1 VVSDKTLDDVVN
13 EFPDRALYL
22 GGEDGSKP
30 PRYRRIEVGDPALG
44 EPFILAE
51 IDFDTEGSGE
61 ARGLTWWPAG
71 MVSEEIQRGVQ
82 LELPL
87 IFKEVRMLMAIN
99 RIGRVLITIDPLI
112 PWDPNWARLVE
123 T

>member
-1 VVSDKTLDDVVN
+1 MSEKTLEDVVN
-13 EFPDRALYL
+13 DLPNRALYL

-51 IDFDTEGSGE
+51 IDFDTEGTGE
-61 ARGLTWWPAG
+61 PRGLTWWPAG

-87 IFKEVRMLMAIN
+87 IFKEVRMLMAVNKIE
-99 RIGRVLITIDPLI
+99 RVLITVDPSI
-112 PWDPNWARLVE
+112 PWDAGWARLIE
-123 T
+123 S

>member
-1 VVSDKTLDDVVN
+1 MSDKTLDDVVN

-51 IDFDTEGSGE
+51 FDFDTEGSGE

>member
-1 VVSDKTLDDVVN
+1 MSFPTAPSTTVV
-13 EFPDRALYL
+13 
-22 GGEDGSKP
+22 
-30 PRYRRIEVGDPALG
+30 
-44 EPFILAE
+44 AE

-61 ARGLTWWPAG
+61 PRGLTWWPAG

-99 RIGRVLITIDPLI
+99 KIDRVLITIDPAI
-112 PWDPNWARLVE
+112 PWDPSWAQLVE
-123 T
+123 N